1 MSNETKILPNVSPSG
16 LEALASAMLVPG
28 EQSRLNEL
36 LSRNAEGNITDEE
49 LSELDRLV
57 KQVDELNL
65 LKARAEFTLRHQS
78 ETGTS

>member
-1 MSNETKILPNVSPSG
+1 MSNETKILPNVSHSG

-28 EQSRLNEL
+28 AQSRLNEL

-78 ETGTS
+78 ETGTP